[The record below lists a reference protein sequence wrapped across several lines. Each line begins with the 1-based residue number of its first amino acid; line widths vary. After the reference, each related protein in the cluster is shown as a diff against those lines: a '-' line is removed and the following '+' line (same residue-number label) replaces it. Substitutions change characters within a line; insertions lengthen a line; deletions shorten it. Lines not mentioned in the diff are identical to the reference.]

1 MPPPASS
8 VEYRKCLRCS
18 KTKPIQD
25 FKSMRKEGSYVAGC
39 TACREHEKSRK
50 HRAADYDH
58 QISQGIPAVSG
69 TKRSIDEV
77 DMPQEQRVP
86 TRQYVSIA
94 AIALQSSPV
103 PSIRPMAPRMA
114 AADFSPEGS
123 LNTSV
128 PTKSKSLQGIMF
140 DGPFDLPDITT
151 KPNPDRLADLKRRK
165 AQDAM
170 NGHIDTDLNEE
181 LMTAGIDNDEDLSD
195 ASSEDLYGADDI
207 YGAG

>member
-1 MPPPASS
+1 MASDTTGQSFPDNPHRPEGPRLPPPASS

-25 FKSMRKEGSYVAGC
+25 FKSMRKEASYVVGC

-50 HRAADYDH
+50 RVN
-58 QISQGIPAVSG
+58 ISQGIPAVSG

-86 TRQYVSIA
+86 TGQYVSIA

-103 PSIRPMAPRMA
+103 PSIRPMAPRIA

-123 LNTSV
+123 
-128 PTKSKSLQGIMF
+128 PEHF
-140 DGPFDLPDITT
+140 
-151 KPNPDRLADLKRRK
+151 
-165 AQDAM
+165 
-170 NGHIDTDLNEE
+170 
-181 LMTAGIDNDEDLSD
+181 
-195 ASSEDLYGADDI
+195 GADE
-207 YGAG
+207 